1 MKVALNK
8 DYRNYSLNQI
18 DQMKAVIAAEKE
30 DEETA
35 KGWAIYAI
43 NEAIKNEVNSI
54 VEIYKATAETAMN
67 CRIWNAYGEGTGY
80 ADVWIEAVA
89 ETTAGFVKVGAYLS
103 DIWQT
108 GAEPYNEFMYIEKY
122 NRA

>member
-1 MKVALNK
+1 MKVSMYK
-8 DYRNYSLNQI
+8 DYKNLTLNQI

-35 KGWAIYAI
+35 KGWATYAI
-43 NEAIKNEVNSI
+43 NEALKDEIHSI
-54 VEIYKATAETAMN
+54 VEIYKATAETALN
-67 CRIWNAYGEGTGY
+67 NRIWNAYGEGTGY

-108 GAEPYNEFMYIEKY
+108 GAQPYNNFEYIEKY